1 MHAYILFLQLKGW
14 LKVHLNVTNNYAH
27 LFELAFFIIWYSLI
41 ENVPAINNFFLSLY
55 IFFLCCI
62 LISCVV
68 VGPSLLAVLGENMR
82 LASLLLSLIFLLLPH
97 LGQVRYYVSKQKLWK
112 YDIHIFKR
120 YIHMYINYICSK
132 LHLWSNIS

>member
-41 ENVPAINNFFLSLY
+41 ENVPAVNKLFFTFIY
-55 IFFLCCI
+55 FFLCCI

-82 LASLLLSLIFLLLPH
+82 LASLLLFLIFLLLPH

-112 YDIHIFKR
+112 YDI
-120 YIHMYINYICSK
+120 YIYSNVIYVYK
-132 LHLWSNIS
+132 LHLFILMMN